1 MGTIIGLVLLALAVL
16 VTVITV
22 AVKAIVKA
30 AGGDIPVPRSSEQ
43 TIEERI
49 LAESQEEAD
58 VTARRVELQRER
70 QRLVEERRQF
80 HTQIR
85 AQDATG
91 VTDRRGADLIAAT
104 QRVTPAVQSLAQSIR
119 DMGAAFIG
127 EEPQRFVDGRQGL
140 EIRIEQRTE
149 QMRGSTVTGP
159 TGGSPGQSGKPSQ
172 KADTSAPVKRK
183 SRYERDPVI

>member
-16 VTVITV
+16 VTVITI
-22 AVKAIVKA
+22 AVFQLRNWFSPNPEHVHR
-30 AGGDIPVPRSSEQ
+30 GDIPNPRSSER

-91 VTDRRGADLIAAT
+91 VTDRRGADLVAAT
-104 QRVTPAVQSLAQSIR
+104 QRVT
-119 DMGAAFIG
+119 
-127 EEPQRFVDGRQGL
+127 
-140 EIRIEQRTE
+140 
-149 QMRGSTVTGP
+149 TVTGP